1 MRVDQGKH
9 EKAAEYADFLFTTE
23 LGKKYYPRLEI
34 VESSLERGLAQDV
47 VLEARK
53 RSGELTGL
61 IWFQRQGAF
70 HQFPY
75 LHIVAVADRFRG
87 RGLGSALVE
96 RFEQETLVGLDGKR
110 IMRTKAFL
118 VVDATNAAARAFY
131 AARGY
136 EQVAELDG
144 LYRRGVVELLMTK
157 TIAAH

>member
-1 MRVDQGKH
+1 MHIDQGTPG
-9 EKAAEYADFLFTTE
+9 KAPEYAGLIFTTE

-47 VLEARK
+47 VLEARN
-53 RSGELTGL
+53 RSGELAGL
-61 IWFQRQGAF
+61 LWFQRQGAF

-75 LHIVAVADRFRG
+75 LHIVAVAERFRG
-87 RGLGSALVE
+87 RGLGSSLVE
-96 RFEQETLVGLDGKR
+96 RFEQEALVGHDGKR

-118 VVDATNAAARAFY
+118 VVDATNAAARALY